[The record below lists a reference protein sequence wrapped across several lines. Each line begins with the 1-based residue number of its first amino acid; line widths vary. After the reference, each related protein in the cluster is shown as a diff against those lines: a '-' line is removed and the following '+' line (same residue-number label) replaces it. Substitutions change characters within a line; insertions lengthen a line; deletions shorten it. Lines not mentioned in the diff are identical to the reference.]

1 MRRIYVE
8 TTIPSFYFEVRT
20 EPTMVSRRLWTRE
33 WFDASNQV
41 DELVTSSA
49 VLEELE
55 KGDFPGREDAMELI
69 AGLSPLPIVDK
80 IREIVHEYIERL
92 LMPADPSGDAL
103 HLALASY
110 YGCDFLVTWNCK
122 HLANANKFDNI
133 ARINGILGLSVPK
146 LVTPLELIGN
156 GNNDD

>member
-8 TTIPSFYFEVRT
+8 TTIPSFYFEVRSQ
-20 EPTMVSRRLWTRE
+20 PTMVSRRLWTRE
-33 WFDASNQV
+33 WFDASEGIDQ
-41 DELVTSSA
+41 LVTSSA

-55 KGDFPGREDAMELI
+55 RGDFPNREAAIEMI
-69 AGLSPLPIVDK
+69 AGLSPLPITDE
-80 IREIVHEYIERL
+80 IREIVQEYIKRL

-103 HLALASY
+103 HLALASF

-133 ARINGILGLSVPK
+133 ARVNGILKLSVPK
-146 LVTPLELIGN
+146 LVTPLELIG
-156 GNNDD
+156 GGDNDE

>member
-8 TTIPSFYFEVRT
+8 TTIPSFYFEVRSQ
-20 EPTMVSRRLWTRE
+20 PTMVSRRLWTRE
-33 WFDASNQV
+33 WFDASERIDQ
-41 DELVTSSA
+41 LVTSSA

-55 KGDFPGREDAMELI
+55 RGDFPNREAAIEMI
-69 AGLSPLPIVDK
+69 AGLSPLPITDE
-80 IREIVHEYIERL
+80 IREIVQEYIKRL

-103 HLALASY
+103 HLALASF

-133 ARINGILGLSVPK
+133 ARVNGILKLSVPK
-146 LVTPLELIGN
+146 LVTPLELIG
-156 GNNDD
+156 GGDNDE

>member
-1 MRRIYVE
+1 MSRIYVE

-55 KGDFPGREDAMELI
+55 RGTFPGREDAMDLI
-69 AGLSPLPIVDK
+69 AGLAPLPIIDA
-80 IREIVHEYIERL
+80 IREIVHEYIARL

-122 HLANANKFDNI
+122 HLANAQIKR
-133 ARINGILGLSVPK
+133 RIESVCQAHWFRIPIIC
-146 LVTPLELIGN
+146 TPEIGRAHV
-156 GNNDD
+156 

>member
-8 TTIPSFYFEVRT
+8 TTIPSFYFEVRSQ
-20 EPTMVSRRLWTRE
+20 PTMVSRRIWTRE
-33 WFDASNQV
+33 WYDAAKGRDQ
-41 DELVTSSA
+41 LVTSSA

-55 KGDFPGREDAMELI
+55 RGDFPNRDAAIDMI
-69 AGLSPLPIVDK
+69 TNLSPLPITIE
-80 IREIVHEYIERL
+80 IREIVQEYIKRL

-110 YGCDFLVTWNCK
+110 YKCDFLVTWNCK

-133 ARINGILGLSVPK
+133 ARVNDILKLSVPK
-146 LVTPLELIGN
+146 LVTPLELMGD
-156 GNNDD
+156 GENDE

>member
-33 WFDASNQV
+33 WFDMSNQV
-41 DELVTSSA
+41 DELVTSAA
-49 VLEELE
+49 VIEELE
-55 KGDFPGREDAMELI
+55 RGDFPGREDAIELV
-69 AGLSPLPIVDK
+69 AALSPLSITGQ
-80 IREIVHEYIERL
+80 IREIVREYINRL

-103 HLALASY
+103 HLALASF
-110 YGCDFLVTWNCK
+110 YGCDFLATWNCK

-133 ARINGILGLSVPK
+133 ARVNGILGLSVPK

-156 GNNDD
+156 GNNDE

>member
-8 TTIPSFYFEVRT
+8 TTIPSFYFEVRSQ
-20 EPTMVSRRLWTRE
+20 PTMVSRRLWTRE
-33 WFDASNQV
+33 WFDATEGIDQ
-41 DELVTSSA
+41 LVTSSA

-55 KGDFPGREDAMELI
+55 RGDFPNREAAIEMI
-69 AGLSPLPIVDK
+69 AGLSPLPITDE
-80 IREIVHEYIERL
+80 IREIVQEYIKRL

-103 HLALASY
+103 HLALASF

-133 ARINGILGLSVPK
+133 ARVNGILKLSVPK
-146 LVTPLELIGN
+146 LVTPLELIG
-156 GNNDD
+156 GGDNDE

>member
-8 TTIPSFYFEVRT
+8 TTIPSFYFEVRSQ
-20 EPTMVSRRLWTRE
+20 PTMVSRRLWTRE
-33 WFDASNQV
+33 WFDASEGIDQ
-41 DELVTSSA
+41 LVTSSA

-55 KGDFPGREDAMELI
+55 RGEFPNREAAIEMI
-69 AGLSPLPIVDK
+69 AGLSPLPITDE
-80 IREIVHEYIERL
+80 IREIVQEYIKRL

-103 HLALASY
+103 HLALASF

-133 ARINGILGLSVPK
+133 ARVNGILKLSVPK
-146 LVTPLELIGN
+146 LVTPLELIG
-156 GNNDD
+156 GGDNDE

>member
-1 MRRIYVE
+1 VE
-8 TTIPSFYFEVRT
+8 LFSA
-20 EPTMVSRRLWTRE
+20 RE
-33 WFDASNQV
+33 
-41 DELVTSSA
+41 E
-49 VLEELE
+49 
-55 KGDFPGREDAMELI
+55 AMELI
-69 AGLSPLPIVDK
+69 AGLSPLPITED
-80 IREIVHEYIERL
+80 IREIVREYIERL

-110 YGCDFLVTWNCK
+110 YGCDFLATWNCK

-133 ARINGILGLSVPK
+133 ARVNGILKLSVPK

>member
-8 TTIPSFYFEVRT
+8 TTIPSFYFEVRS
-20 EPTMVSRRLWTRE
+20 EPTMIARRLWTRE
-33 WFDASNQV
+33 WFDASKGIDQ
-41 DELVTSSA
+41 LVTSSA

-55 KGDFPGREDAMELI
+55 RGDFPSREAAIEMI
-69 AGLSPLPIVDK
+69 SGLSPLPITDV
-80 IREIVHEYIERL
+80 IREIVQEYIKRL

-133 ARINGILGLSVPK
+133 ARVNGILNLSVPK
-146 LVTPLELIGN
+146 LVTPLELIG
-156 GNNDD
+156 GSDNDE

>member
-33 WFDASNQV
+33 WFDMSNQV
-41 DELVTSSA
+41 DELVTSAA
-49 VLEELE
+49 VIEELE
-55 KGDFPGREDAMELI
+55 RGDFPGREDAIELV
-69 AGLSPLPIVDK
+69 AALSPLSITDQ
-80 IREIVHEYIERL
+80 IREIVREYINRL
-92 LMPADPSGDAL
+92 LMPAYPSGDAL
-103 HLALASY
+103 HLALASF
-110 YGCDFLVTWNCK
+110 YGCDFLATWNCK

-133 ARINGILGLSVPK
+133 ARVNGILGLSVPK

-156 GNNDD
+156 GNNDE

>member
-33 WFDASNQV
+33 WFDMSNQV
-41 DELVTSSA
+41 DELVTSAA
-49 VLEELE
+49 VIEELE
-55 KGDFPGREDAMELI
+55 RGDFPGREDAIELV
-69 AGLSPLPIVDK
+69 AALSPLSITDQ
-80 IREIVHEYIERL
+80 IREIVREYINRL

-103 HLALASY
+103 HLALASF
-110 YGCDFLVTWNCK
+110 YGCDFLATWNCK

-133 ARINGILGLSVPK
+133 ARVNGILGLSVPK

-156 GNNDD
+156 GNNDE